1 MFFRRD
7 TSKKENAKKWEEY
20 SSLFLLLFDEVAH
33 HSGLPLP
40 GVLPGRLVGVE
51 AFDDLSSADNVET
64 GGSGLVEIESEHNAC
79 LSALLGGSSWAPLCA
94 LLLSI

>member
-1 MFFRRD
+1 MIRL
-7 TSKKENAKKWEEY
+7 KEKTQKNGRIIPPF
-20 SSLFLLLFDEVAH
+20 FLLLFDEVAH

-40 GVLPGRLVGVE
+40 GVFPGRLVGVE

-64 GGSGLVEIESEHNAC
+64 GGGGLVEIESEHNAC

-94 LLLSI
+94 LSLSI